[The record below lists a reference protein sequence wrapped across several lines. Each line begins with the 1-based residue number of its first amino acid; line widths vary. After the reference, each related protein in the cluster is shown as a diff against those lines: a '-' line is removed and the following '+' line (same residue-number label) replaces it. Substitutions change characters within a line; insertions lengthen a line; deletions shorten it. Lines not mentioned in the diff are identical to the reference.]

1 QLRVGDLQEVLQ
13 LPDAGA
19 AGGPALVVERAAVE
33 EEAVGAVVVVGVELD
48 ALPAGDGAE
57 RVPLVGGHVPVGPV
71 RAAGGVAAGAHVVH
85 AEDVGDLQV
94 LLEGVL
100 VRVGERPGRRYEAV
114 VALGA
119 QSVVVEPSA
128 QEPGALHRFEV
139 VAAGGV
145 GVLAV
150 ARELDLAVAVPG
162 ELLED
167 LAEAGGQVAR
177 EGVAGGG
184 VADGVEDD
192 AALVRRDEHLPA
204 TMAVVAPVP
213 VAVVSVPA

>member
-1 QLRVGDLQEVLQ
+1 
-13 LPDAGA
+13 
-19 AGGPALVVERAAVE
+19 
-33 EEAVGAVVVVGVELD
+33 
-48 ALPAGDGAE
+48 
-57 RVPLVGGHVPVGPV
+57 
-71 RAAGGVAAGAHVVH
+71 
-85 AEDVGDLQV
+85 LQV

-100 VRVGERPGRRYEAV
+100 VRGGERPGRRYEAV

-162 ELLED
+162 ELLEN

-204 TMAVVAPVP
+204 TVPGAVTVV
-213 VAVVSVPA
+213 VVSVPAVGDGGGRTEDGGGDRARGHGGAGGEEAAPAHAEAAAQGLVGCVAEGGGFGAGGFGAERHEGPAFRVAAGAGATGTGHCQCRVFHSR

>member
-1 QLRVGDLQEVLQ
+1 
-13 LPDAGA
+13 
-19 AGGPALVVERAAVE
+19 
-33 EEAVGAVVVVGVELD
+33 
-48 ALPAGDGAE
+48 
-57 RVPLVGGHVPVGPV
+57 
-71 RAAGGVAAGAHVVH
+71 
-85 AEDVGDLQV
+85 
-94 LLEGVL
+94 L
-100 VRVGERPGRRYEAV
+100 VRRGERPGRRDEAV

-119 QSVVVEPSA
+119 QSVVVEPAA
-128 QEPGALHRFEV
+128 QQPGSLDRFEV

-150 ARELDLAVAVPG
+150 AREFDLAVAVPG

-192 AALVRRDEHLPA
+192 AALVRRYEHLSAP
-204 TMAVVAPVP
+204 MAVVVVVPVP
-213 VAVVSVPA
+213 VVVVSVPAVGEGGGRAEDGGRDRAGGHGGAGGEEAAPAHAEAAAQGLRGGAAGGGGCGAGGVG